1 MCPTCLISSL
11 FAVIAAL
18 FAAILGIFGVPA
30 A

>member
-11 FAVIAAL
+11 FAVIAVV
-18 FAAILGIFGVPA
+18 FAAILGVFGVPA